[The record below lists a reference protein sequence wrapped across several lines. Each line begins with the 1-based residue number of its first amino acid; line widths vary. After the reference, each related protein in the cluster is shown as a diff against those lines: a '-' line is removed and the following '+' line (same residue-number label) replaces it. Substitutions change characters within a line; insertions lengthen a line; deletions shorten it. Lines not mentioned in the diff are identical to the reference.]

1 MSFLRALLSS
11 ARLARRPPPRADR
24 AVAGPSADDR
34 EPFDDDLLLDAPD
47 DRIAPALVAAA
58 QGAYAPAAELL
69 AATREGAEWENRDRY
84 TLRLAAFAHHRQD
97 WLTDWVLADPHHP
110 DALLVQAE
118 LEVRRALELP
128 APADR
133 LRPVG
138 ALIDAAAAG
147 SPGDP
152 VPWRVAL
159 DHARG
164 TMAGHDTFEG
174 LWEQAVRRS
183 SHHYGCHVAAL
194 KYLAAQGSTYRECF
208 DFAEQA
214 AEDAL
219 PGSLIQAL
227 PLRAAFALFS
237 DDGAPPRLAVDLAA
251 RIDRAADL
259 AVALSAEYG
268 TGDPWPAEVRNVLAY
283 VLARRERWAEAL
295 AEFRRIGPYATS
307 FPWAF
312 LTDDPLGR
320 FLEVRDTARS
330 LAPPEAPPP
339 ADRTKPEGARR
350 WTPGRSRSDGHYA

>member
-11 ARLARRPPPRADR
+11 ARLARRSPARAAHAAAPSPGDR
-24 AVAGPSADDR
+24 AAFG
-34 EPFDDDLLLDAPD
+34 DDLLLDAPD

-58 QGAYAPAAELL
+58 HGSYAPASELL
-69 AATREGAEWENRDRY
+69 AATRERAEWEDRDRY
-84 TLRLAAFAHHRQD
+84 TLRLATFAHHRQD
-97 WLTDWVLADPHHP
+97 WLTDWLLAAPHDP

-118 LEVRRALELP
+118 LEVSRALDLP

-133 LRPVG
+133 LRP
-138 ALIDAAAAG
+138 ARPLIDAAAAG
-147 SPGDP
+147 SPRDP
-152 VPWRVAL
+152 VPWRIAL

-164 TMAGHDTFEG
+164 AQAGHGTFEG

-227 PLRAAFALFS
+227 PLRAAFALLS
-237 DDGAPPRLAVDLAA
+237 DGAAPPSLAVDLAA
-251 RIDRAADL
+251 RVDKAADL
-259 AVALSAEYG
+259 AIALSAEYDR
-268 TGDPWPAEVRNVLAY
+268 GDPWAAEIRNVLAY
-283 VLARRERWAEAL
+283 VLAGRERWTEAL
-295 AEFRRIGPYATS
+295 AEFRRIGPHATS
-307 FPWAF
+307 FPWAS

-320 FLEVRDTARS
+320 FLEARETARA
-330 LAPPEAPPP
+330 LAVADPPP
-339 ADRTKPEGARR
+339 APDRARPQGARR